1 MKKAL
6 LIALSAF
13 TISQPASADIYPGD
27 AEFENIRKEV
37 YGGTVRGRFFP
48 GITGDQIR
56 MDFDR
61 SIVTRNQLCS
71 RLVNRHNYK
80 RVSYNEG
87 DVPTGRR
94 LTTSTNASFIGVSF
108 TQRECLEAL
117 WFSQGYSSPAG
128 WRAWAGDL
136 SGTWFNDTPFINEKG
151 KRQQLITDPAVWLSP
166 VKERGTGSD
175 TRNYDLQSVV
185 FSAREGGARYGWN
198 MSHPDVAYVW
208 GWDGKNNND
217 DGGRV
222 GMHVGF
228 TFEKSGA
235 QCIIW
240 ATTEEAF
247 LECVRPTSE
256 GLRRRTSTG
265 FFGLGQW
272 TIR

>member
-56 MDFDR
+56 MTTAPD
-61 SIVTRNQLCS
+61 ITTRNDLCK
-71 RLVNRHNYK
+71 RLVSRHNSHT
-80 RVSYNEG
+80 VTYNER

-94 LTTSTNASFIGVSF
+94 LTTPTNANFIGV
-108 TQRECLEAL
+108 RLVEMDCLEAL
-117 WFSQGYSSPAG
+117 WSSQGYSSPAG

-136 SGTWFNDTPFINEKG
+136 SGTWFNDTPFINKEG
-151 KRQQLITDPAVWLSP
+151 KRQQIITDPAVWLSP

-185 FSAREGGARYGWN
+185 FSARKGGARYGWN

-208 GWDGKNNND
+208 GWDGKDNND
-217 DGGRV
+217 KGGRV

-247 LECVRPTSE
+247 LECVRPSGST
-256 GLRRRTSTG
+256 RKRTSTG
-265 FFGLGQW
+265 FFGIGQW